1 MNAKIVKKFSWY
13 AAVIPIAVSVLMTL
27 ALVPHALAV
36 DKDTSLRARKTEELR
51 KPLTYAAEPGW
62 TASFAGCVIGQTYL
76 ADSNS
81 GVVYGGIVKAYRP
94 RKKLEVPFYG
104 MDTLQ
109 LSLTPT
115 SHRIFRIFADRG
127 FTGDRESFLSE

>member
-1 MNAKIVKKFSWY
+1 MTRQQMIVSLI
-13 AAVIPIAVSVLMTL
+13 VLAVSGTILL
-27 ALVPHALAV
+27 GGGKPP
-36 DKDTSLRARKTEELR
+36 TSGAEESR
-51 KPLTYAAEPGW
+51 KPLVLAAEQGW
-62 TASFAGCVIGQTYL
+62 NASFAGCVMGQTYPP
-76 ADSNS
+76 DSKS

-127 FTGDRESFLSE
+127 FTGDRESFLSEGKVFLKNIGAMIL